1 MTRKRLSLLA
11 ANALLLAGLTWAWTA
26 HDRPVAWLPAE
37 GKAPVPPAPTAPPAM
52 ADLPEAQRQLA
63 WQQPLFSPGRQPD
76 AARTGAAAQTLDGVR
91 LSGVVVDGQASWALL
106 RLADQR
112 SLKLARG
119 AALDSGWVLSQVEAT
134 TATFQ
139 RQGQS
144 RTLSLPVPRLPA
156 SAAVPPITLPHVTAP

>member
-1 MTRKRLSLLA
+1 MSHKRLLLLA
-11 ANALLLAGLTWAWTA
+11 INALLLGGLAWAWLDQDHA
-26 HDRPVAWLPAE
+26 VAWLPAE
-37 GKAPVPPAPTAPPAM
+37 GKAHVPAPPAPPPAM
-52 ADLPEAQRQLA
+52 VELPEAQRQLA
-63 WQQPLFSPGRQPD
+63 WQHPLFSPGRQPD
-76 AARTGAAAQTLDGVR
+76 AAKAAAAQTLDGVR

-134 TATFQ
+134 SATFQ
-139 RQGQS
+139 RQGQA

-156 SAAVPPITLPHVTAP
+156 SAATPPITLPHVTAP